1 MSIEFDDKVATRPTA
16 RQLAAQ
22 QKQISIGEFFEKN
35 KHFLGFDTPQRA
47 FITAVK
53 EGVDNSLDACEEAGI
68 LPVIEIEIRRSEGDS
83 DVLEMIIR
91 DKGPGIPRASIA
103 NVFGKLLFGSRFHAV
118 RQSRGQQG
126 IGITGVVMY
135 SQLSTGR
142 TVEVTTKIA
151 EEETALR
158 TRISLDTKKNKAV
171 KHEEERFIW
180 FEDDFQPVE
189 HGVQI
194 HAHMRAKYIRGK
206 KSVENYLRMTSIV
219 NPHADIKLI
228 DPDGVVH
235 HWPAVTDKLPRATR
249 EIKPHP
255 DGMEIGM
262 LMRMAHDSTQ
272 PQLKGFLRRD
282 FSGVSMRA
290 AERVC
295 DGAEVKRT
303 MPPKKLGLDH
313 ARGII
318 TALNKEK
325 LSPPSTD
332 CLSPIEGILIKK
344 GLAKA
349 IDSQY
354 AVTLTRNP
362 EVASGAPFQ
371 IEVGLVFG
379 GDLPG
384 DGQVQILRFANRVP
398 LLYQQGGCMLTKALE
413 SVDWRQYGLE
423 QRGGKGIPHGP
434 AAVLLHLASTN
445 VQFTSEAKEAVADNE
460 VIHAEVRKA
469 LLELG
474 RGLRSHLKKKERGAK
489 SKEKFELV
497 REILPEI
504 AERSARIVGKSTP
517 DLGPVITTIMKSI
530 FCEVRLE
537 SATQKQSN
545 NGVLELHF
553 LNYTERSRSFEVF
566 ARLDTVEPD
575 DIISETYDGEW
586 ELEGLRKW
594 NIPDIESGGELILSI
609 VLAHTEGM
617 KKSDLDIFVRS
628 SVEIIGTETMDEEML
643 QQLKSETQGFISDGE
658 EE

>member
-1 MSIEFDDKVATRPTA
+1 MSIEFDEDVATRPTA

-47 FITAVK
+47 IITAVK

-68 LPVIEIEIRRSEGDS
+68 LPVIEIEIRRDEEDS

-91 DKGPGIPRASIA
+91 DKGPGIPRSSIA

-171 KHEEERFIW
+171 KHEEERLIW
-180 FEDDFQPVE
+180 FDELCQPVE

-219 NPHADIKLI
+219 NPHADIKLT
-228 DPDGVVH
+228 DPDGAIH
-235 HWPAVTDKLPRATR
+235 HWPAVTEKLPRATR

-262 LMRMAHDSTQ
+262 LMRMAHDSMQ
-272 PQLKGFLRRD
+272 SQFKGFLRRD

-295 DGAEVKRT
+295 DGANVKRT
-303 MPPKKLGLDH
+303 MSPTKLTLDQ
-313 ARGII
+313 ARGVI
-318 TALNKEK
+318 TSLNKEK

-354 AVTLTRNP
+354 AATMTRSP
-362 EVASGAPFQ
+362 EVAHGAPFQ

-379 GDLPG
+379 GNLPA

-398 LLYQQGGCMLTKALE
+398 LLYQQGGCMLTKAME

-445 VQFTSEAKEAVADNE
+445 VQFTSEAKEAVAENE
-460 VIHAEVRKA
+460 IIHGEVRKA

-474 RGLRSHLKKKERGAK
+474 RGLRSHLKKKERGVK

-497 REILPEI
+497 REILPQI
-504 AERSARIVGKSTP
+504 AERSARIVGKPAP

-530 FCEVRLE
+530 FCEAKVE
-537 SATQKQSN
+537 AATRKQSK

-553 LNYTERSRSFEVF
+553 LNYTERGRSFEVF
-566 ARLDTVEPD
+566 VRLDTIEPGE
-575 DIISETYDGEW
+575 IISETCQGEW

-594 NIPDIESGGELILSI
+594 SVPEIPSGGEWILHI
-609 VLAHTEGM
+609 EMLHTDGVRL
-617 KKSDLDIFVRS
+617 SDLDVFVRS
-628 SVEIIGTETMDEEML
+628 AVEIIGTEPMDEEML
-643 QQLKSETQGFISDGE
+643 QQLKSEAEGIISKGE